1 MELIKS
7 FCKCDVSYRNYV
19 TYVTKD
25 YHPSSI
31 CLMTYARKKFFWM
44 YFKHG
49 IQKLPG
55 VCVQTLENYQ

>member
-31 CLMTYARKKFFWM
+31 CLMTYARKKFF
-44 YFKHG
+44 
-49 IQKLPG
+49 
-55 VCVQTLENYQ
+55 